1 MRNVRRFS
9 SGLLALLLALTF
21 APAVFAADDAAAGV
35 NAVVFNDVA
44 GTPYEAAVVR
54 LAKAGIVPAAADG
67 RFRPGAGLSK
77 ADAAVFLSRA
87 FKLADIYPMV
97 WEKEPDLRKQ
107 NAYDDPLKPIT
118 EAFTVP
124 SAKDII
130 DHPAYHAIEGI
141 LNARID
147 TVADRAYLPDASVSS
162 GDFCSMLAKAYF
174 GPDKKMDFIARGVEA
189 GLFTDDES
197 RSAAPLARGRAAELI
212 AGAALNDGFKI
223 VTVFVTSDIHGNLMP
238 YTPSGSKVAIG
249 SVARMARIIN
259 DFRARYGEVA
269 LLDCGDSPYNT
280 NIANLF
286 EGLSTVT
293 VMNVMGY
300 DVTTMGNHDFDYS
313 FKILERNASVANYAF
328 LSNNTVLKNGKA
340 PDFMQPYVILTINGV
355 KLGVTGFTDDTS
367 KLYTHWSNTVDID
380 FLPDLETARKTVAE
394 LEPKTDAIIALS
406 HLHGKNPQ
414 AAVIK
419 GIDLTVGGG
428 NDLAGPPTLF
438 GDQYMINPGKHAEAL
453 NQINLNLADNKVVG
467 INVSQIF
474 ISQNLPEDPGV
485 AAVVKSYQ
493 KYMDAKYKERVGATE
508 VDLDGERGTVRL
520 KESNLADEIAD
531 SQRAFLDADIAFQ
544 NGGGVRA
551 SIKAGPITVGDIIAA
566 LPFDNKLMKVE
577 VDGKTVWEALENGVK
592 PYPSAAGQFLQ
603 VSGLRYAFDPSKPAG
618 SRIVDVTMDD
628 GGKLDFGKKYTV
640 VINDFMA
647 GGGDGYS
654 MLKCTGVGANDPDVA
669 LLLSTN
675 YYLRD
680 VFREH
685 VAAKGAIAPK
695 TTGRITIFNK

>member
-1 MRNVRRFS
+1 MKIFKKISSIFLSLILVFAFS
-9 SGLLALLLALTF
+9 TN
-21 APAVFAADDAAAGV
+21 VFAANEPVPISAKVSFIDIAGS
-35 NAVVFNDVA
+35 
-44 GTPYEAAVVR
+44 PYEVDINKLVQ
-54 LAKAGIVPAAADG
+54 AGIVEEAKDKKFYPDANLTKAEAAT
-67 RFRPGAGLSK
+67 FI
-77 ADAAVFLSRA
+77 SRA
-87 FKLADIYPMV
+87 FKIVEITPMI
-97 WEKEPDLRKQ
+97 WKENPDLQKE
-107 NAYDDPLKPIT
+107 NAYDDSLKPIT

-130 DHPAYHAIEGI
+130 NHQAYKAIEGI

-147 TVADRAYLPDASVSS
+147 TVSNRTYLPNANISYK
-162 GDFCSMLAKAYF
+162 DFCTMLAKAYF
-174 GPDKKMDFIARGVEA
+174 GPDKKIDFLVKGIEA
-189 GLFTDDES
+189 GLFTKEES
-197 RSAAPLARGRAAELI
+197 KSTAPISRGLTAYLI
-212 AGAALNDGFKI
+212 ANAVLNDNFKT
-223 VTVFVTSDIHGNLMP
+223 VTAFVTSDIHGNLLP

-249 SVARMARIIN
+249 SVARMAKIVN
-259 DFRARYGEVA
+259 DFRDRYGEVA

-300 DVTTMGNHDFDYS
+300 DATAMGNHDFDYAFS
-313 FKILERNASVANYAF
+313 ILERNASVANYEF

-340 PDFMQPYVILTINGV
+340 PDFMKPYIILDIQGV
-355 KLGVTGFTDDTS
+355 KLGIAGFTDDTS
-367 KLYTHWSNTVDID
+367 KLYTHWSNTTDID
-380 FLPDLETARKTVAE
+380 FLPDIEAAKKTVAE
-394 LEPKTDAIIALS
+394 LEPKTDVIVALS
-406 HLHGKNPQ
+406 HLHSKNPE
-414 AAVIK
+414 AAKIE
-419 GIDLTVGGG
+419 GIDITVGGG

-438 GDQYMINPGKHAEAL
+438 GENYMINPGKHAEAL
-453 NQINLNLADNKVVG
+453 NQININLLNNKIVG

-485 AAVVKSYQ
+485 AAVVKSYE
-493 KYMDAKYKERVGATE
+493 KNMDKKFKTEVGTTG

-520 KESNLADEIAD
+520 KESNLANAIAD
-531 SQRAFLDADIAFQ
+531 SQREFLGADIALQ

-551 SIKAGPITVGDIIAA
+551 SIKAGKITVADIISV

-577 VDGKTVWEALENGVK
+577 IDGKTLWEALENGVK

-603 VSGLRYAFDPSKPAG
+603 VSGIKYTFDPSKEAG
-618 SRIVDVTMDD
+618 SRITDVTMSD
-628 GGKLDFGKKYTV
+628 GTKLDLNKKYTV

-654 MLKCTGVGANDPDVA
+654 MLKCTGVGENDPDVK

-680 VFREH
+680 VFREY
-685 VAAKGAIAPK
+685 VAVKGMISPK
-695 TTGRITIFNK
+695 TSGRITIIQK